1 MSENGRNRIDRDFET
16 EEERRARLRRK
27 KRRKEQKRKRI
38 MLLTTLL
45 VILGVVLVVL
55 ILIPKKKGEGG
66 QKAASGSS
74 EASISTSEGASSSAS
89 SSSSQAAP
97 KSDMVTLLS
106 DADRLAK
113 MYDYDKAIEMLQ
125 SSPYAAETEV
135 KAMISTYEADKAEL
149 KDYDHSKITHIFFHS
164 LIVDS
169 DIAFK
174 SSNSANY
181 NSVMTTIP
189 EFNEILKQMY
199 EKGYVLVT
207 MHDICT
213 FDENGTLHKNPIMLP
228 PGKIPF
234 VMSQDDVCYYEYM
247 EGQGFATRFVIG
259 EDGRPTLEY
268 KDKNGNVTTG
278 DYDLVPILDHFVDEH
293 PDFSYRGSK
302 AILAFTGYNGILGY
316 RTDETYDP
324 NSPNY
329 NPEKYRNENIEND
342 RAMVKKITQALK
354 DDGYEFASHSWGH
367 IRTGDCTLE
376 RLKTDTDKWERNVEP
391 LLPDPCP
398 ILIYPFGSD
407 IGNWRPYA
415 EDNEKFKVLYDA
427 GFRYYLT
434 VDSAQY
440 WLQYNSNYM
449 RGGRRNV
456 DGYRL
461 YQDLTGAQN
470 RLGDI
475 LDVKKVFDTVR
486 PTPVEQ

>member
-1 MSENGRNRIDRDFET
+1 MGSEFET
-16 EEERRARLRRK
+16 EEERRARIRRK
-27 KRRKEQKRKRI
+27 KRKKEQQRKRA

-45 VILGVVLVVL
+45 VVLAVVLIVL
-55 ILIPKKKGEGG
+55 ILIPKKKSGG
-66 QKAASGSS
+66 DQKAASSSATSAASSAEGSQ
-74 EASISTSEGASSSAS
+74 GASSSAS
-89 SSSSQAAP
+89 QATQ
-97 KSDMVTLLS
+97 KTDMTTLLS
-106 DADRLAK
+106 NADRLAK

-125 SSPYAAETEV
+125 SSPYASETEV
-135 KAMISTYEADKAEL
+135 KAMVSTYEADKAEL

-164 LIVDS
+164 LIVDNK
-169 DIAFK
+169 IAFS
-174 SSNSANY
+174 SSNASNY

-189 EFNEILKQMY
+189 EFKEILQEMY
-199 EKGYVLVT
+199 DKGYVLVT

-213 FDENGTLHKNPIMLP
+213 FDESGALHKNPIMLP

-234 VMSQDDVCYYEYM
+234 VISQDDVCYYEYM

-293 PDFSYRGSK
+293 PDFSYKGSK

-354 DDGYEFASHSWGH
+354 EDGYEFASHSWGH
-367 IRTGDCTLE
+367 IRTGDCTVE

-398 ILIYPFGSD
+398 IMIYPFGSD
-407 IGNWRPYA
+407 IGNWHPYA
-415 EDNEKFKVLYDA
+415 EDNEKFHILYDA

-456 DGYRL
+456 DGYRM
-461 YQDLTGAQN
+461 YQDLAGGQN
-470 RLGDI
+470 KLGDI
-475 LDVKKVFDTVR
+475 IDVKKVFDPDR

>member
-1 MSENGRNRIDRDFET
+1 MGSEFET
-16 EEERRARLRRK
+16 EEERRARIRRK
-27 KRRKEQKRKRI
+27 KRKKEQQRKKA

-45 VILGVVLVVL
+45 VVLAVVLIVL
-55 ILIPKKKGEGG
+55 ILIPKKKSSDGD
-66 QKAASGSS
+66 QKAASSSATSAASSAEGSQ
-74 EASISTSEGASSSAS
+74 GASSSAS
-89 SSSSQAAP
+89 QATQ
-97 KSDMVTLLS
+97 KTDMTTLLS
-106 DADRLAK
+106 NADRLAK

-125 SSPYAAETEV
+125 SSPYASETEV
-135 KAMISTYEADKAEL
+135 KAMVSTYEADEAEL

-164 LIVDS
+164 LIVDNK
-169 DIAFK
+169 IAFS
-174 SSNSANY
+174 SSNASNY

-189 EFNEILKQMY
+189 EFKEILQEMY
-199 EKGYVLVT
+199 DKGYVLVT

-213 FDENGTLHKNPIMLP
+213 FDESGALHKNPIMLP

-234 VMSQDDVCYYEYM
+234 VISQDDVCYYEYM

-259 EDGRPTLEY
+259 DDGRPTLEY
-268 KDKNGNVTTG
+268 KDKNGKVTTG

-293 PDFSYRGSK
+293 PDFSYKGSK

-324 NSPNY
+324 NSPAY

-342 RAMVKKITQALK
+342 KAMVKKITQALK
-354 DDGYEFASHSWGH
+354 EDGYEFASHSWGH
-367 IRTGDCTLE
+367 IRTGDCTVE

-398 ILIYPFGSD
+398 IMIYPFGSD
-407 IGNWRPYA
+407 IGNWHPYA
-415 EDNEKFKVLYDA
+415 DDNEKFHILYDA

-456 DGYRL
+456 DGYRM
-461 YQDLTGAQN
+461 YQDLAGGQN
-470 RLGDI
+470 KLGDI
-475 LDVKKVFDTVR
+475 IDVKKVFDPDR